1 MGATADVAK
10 VFQIPGKYCTA
21 EGTKLKPKPIDSD
34 NAIIIIFLRDIFT
47 SLNTLRPAELNYP
60 NGFPDA
66 IKRAQKK
73 R

>member
-34 NAIIIIFLRDIFT
+34 NAIMIIFLRDIFT
-47 SLNTLRPAELNYP
+47 SLNTLRPAE
-60 NGFPDA
+60 GSTKGR
-66 IKRAQKK
+66 KRIGEIIPQF
-73 R
+73 